1 MLVMSV
7 KEKCVVALASLALTL
22 GLFQQMM
29 RGEEPAAKPE
39 AKPAVKARAKPRG
52 RLPAHFGKIV
62 DPQQKE
68 TIYKLQAE
76 YAPKIEALR
85 AELQALL
92 AKRDAELE
100 SVLTA
105 EQKEKLAEFRAAA
118 ASKRGAGAKQ
128 RAAQDASKKADAS
141 EKASASEKKPEA
153 SAAKSS

>member
-1 MLVMSV
+1 MLVTSV

-22 GLFQQMM
+22 SLFQQLTL
-29 RGEEPAAKPE
+29 GEDAAAKPAAKPT
-39 AKPAVKARAKPRG
+39 VKARAKLRG

-68 TIYKLQAE
+68 QIYGIQRE

-92 AKRDAELE
+92 AKRDADVEN
-100 SVLTA
+100 VLTA

-118 ASKRGAGAKQ
+118 ASKRGAAAKQ
-128 RAAQDASKKADAS
+128 KAAKNASEKTDAS
-141 EKASASEKKPEA
+141 EKTSAGENKTDA